1 MFDSMIR
8 DAKER
13 FQEPLANQ
21 MMHIHPT
28 MVTIVAFIV
37 GLIGAALIIEQYYIV
52 GVILWL
58 LNRILDGFDGT
69 LARVQQ
75 RQSDLGGYIDILLD
89 FAIYAIIPV
98 ALVIADPS
106 PNKYLALAFLLS
118 TFYINAA
125 SWMYLSGIL
134 EKRAHGQT
142 SEQYTTVNMPAGL
155 IAGTET
161 VVFYCVFIVFA
172 DQLVFLFA
180 TMGILIMV
188 TVIQRL
194 VWATQNLD

>member
-1 MFDSMIR
+1 MFDSIIR

-13 FQEPLANQ
+13 FQQPLANQ
-21 MMHIHPT
+21 LTYIHPT
-28 MVTIVAFIV
+28 MVTILAFVV
-37 GLIGAALIIEQYYIV
+37 GLVGAAFIIEQQYIW

-98 ALVIADPS
+98 ALVMADPS
-106 PNKYLALAFLLS
+106 FDKYLALAFLLS
-118 TFYINAA
+118 TFYINSA

-134 EKRAHGQT
+134 EKRAHSQ
-142 SEQYTTVNMPAGL
+142 SSDQYTSINMPAGL

-161 VVFYCVFIVFA
+161 VVFYCIFIIFA

-180 TMGILIMV
+180 IMGILILATIM
-188 TVIQRL
+188 QRL
-194 VWATQNLD
+194 IWAMNSLD

>member
-13 FQEPLANQ
+13 FQQPLANQ
-21 MMHIHPT
+21 LAYVHPT
-28 MVTIVAFIV
+28 MVTILAFIV
-37 GLIGAALIIEQYYIV
+37 GLIGAAFIIEQYYIV
-52 GVILWL
+52 GVVLWL

-98 ALVIADPS
+98 ALVVADPS
-106 PNKYLALAFLLS
+106 ANHYLALAFLLS

-134 EKRAHGQT
+134 EKRRHTQT
-142 SEQYTTVNMPAGL
+142 SEQYTTVNMPPGL

-161 VVFYCVFIVFA
+161 VVFYCIFIVFA
-172 DQLVFLFA
+172 DQLLFLFA

>member
-1 MFDSMIR
+1 MFDSLVR

-13 FQEPLANQ
+13 VQQPLANKLAYV
-21 MMHIHPT
+21 HPT
-28 MVTIVAFIV
+28 MVTILAFIV
-37 GLIGAALIIEQYYIV
+37 GLVGAAAVIEHYYALGLV
-52 GVILWL
+52 LWL

-89 FAIYAIIPV
+89 FAIYAIMPI
-98 ALVIADPS
+98 ALVIGNPS
-106 PNKYLALAFLLS
+106 PNNYLALAFLLS
-118 TFYINAA
+118 TFYVNAA

-134 EKRAHGQT
+134 EKRSQNKP
-142 SEQYTTVNMPAGL
+142 SNQYTTVNMPNGL

-161 VVFYCVFIVFA
+161 VVFYCIFIVFS
-172 DQLVFLFA
+172 DQLVFLFS
-180 TMGILIMV
+180 TMGIFIMV

>member
-1 MFDSMIR
+1 MFDSIIR

-13 FQEPLANQ
+13 FQEPLANKLLYV
-21 MMHIHPT
+21 HPT
-28 MVTIVAFIV
+28 MVTILAFVV
-37 GLIGAALIIEQYYIV
+37 GLVGAALIIEQHYIFALIV
-52 GVILWL
+52 WL

-98 ALVIADPS
+98 ALVIANPS
-106 PNKYLALAFLLS
+106 PNNYLALAFLLS
-118 TFYINAA
+118 TFYVNAA

-134 EKRAHGQT
+134 EKRGHTQP
-142 SEQYTTVNMPAGL
+142 SNQYTTVNMPVGL

-161 VVFYCVFIVFA
+161 VVFYCIFILFA
-172 DQLVFLFA
+172 DQLTFLFA
-180 TMGILIMV
+180 TMGILIIV

-194 VWATQNLD
+194 IWATQNLD